1 MQTKQGMIGITIFA
15 FVALF
20 SFLLFREGLKLG
32 EGMSVIGAIVVG
44 GIVEFLYQRKQREK

>member
-1 MQTKQGMIGITIFA
+1 MQTKQGIIGITIFA

-32 EGMSVIGAIVVG
+32 EEFSVIGAIILG
-44 GIVEFLYQRKQREK
+44 GIVEFIYQRKQRAK